1 MSDTTNTLLLSDD
14 ELKAL
19 NDVVRQ
25 SKVTASAEELLLIK
39 LGKFNSPLL
48 DVVFKVGVA
57 WETRNNEIQNPAP
70 PAPPAD
76 PTNVAPL
83 NN

>member
-1 MSDTTNTLLLSDD
+1 MSETTTNTLLLSDE

-48 DVVFKVGVA
+48 DVVYKVGVA
-57 WETRNNEIQNPAP
+57 WETRNNELQNPVASV
-70 PAPPAD
+70 D
-76 PTNVAPL
+76 SNVAPL